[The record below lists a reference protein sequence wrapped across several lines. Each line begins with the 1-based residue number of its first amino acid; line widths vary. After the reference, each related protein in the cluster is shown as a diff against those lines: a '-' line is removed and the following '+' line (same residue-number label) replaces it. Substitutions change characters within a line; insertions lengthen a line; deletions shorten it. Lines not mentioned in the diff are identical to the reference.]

1 MVEEGF
7 DIFRRWRLILS
18 SADLE
23 DVLDL
28 LRAAALYEVMR
39 VGYDPFVKADEGLL
53 RKMVRSGLVRKTKSG
68 YSLTEYGLLFLS
80 IFSMLVAEL
89 GLYEDTPPSRKT
101 LEMVERLL
109 RFAELYEL
117 SGVKAE
123 NVVVI
128 SNLLGRLADLTALV
142 PVLDT
147 DGVKRL
153 MEKISALREA
163 LVEVG
168 SQWREEIMALDAVLD
183 ADFSVIGG
191 NIDGFETLFNRLMR
205 VSLVPSAVADA
216 VIGRL
221 LDGGISPWEIFDWN
235 LVPLRVYPLAPLS
248 VRYKADRA
256 ESKGVPPFTGKR
268 AVVLPSASEIFGV
281 LSSMVQRGI
290 VPDLSEDGWWLN
302 ALSHYKDAYNR
313 LGDTEGY
320 RKALKARKLMAVSMV
335 FEGLGEELP
344 QEVRQRLWLAFGR
357 LANLV

>member
-7 DIFRRWRLILS
+7 DIFRRWRLVLS
-18 SADLE
+18 SVDLE
-23 DVLDL
+23 DVLGL

-53 RKMVRSGLVRKTKSG
+53 RKMVRSGLVRKTKGG
-68 YSLTEYGLLFLS
+68 YSLTEHGLLFLS
-80 IFSMLVAEL
+80 MFSMLVAEL

-109 RFAELYEL
+109 KFAELYEL

-128 SNLLGRLADLTALV
+128 SSLLGRLADLTALV

-153 MEKISALREA
+153 MKRISALRKA
-163 LVEVG
+163 LVEAEG
-168 SQWREEIMALDAVLD
+168 QWREEIMALDAVLD

-191 NIDGFETLFNRLMR
+191 NITGFETLFNRLMR
-205 VSLVPSAVADA
+205 VSLVPSAAADA
-216 VIGRL
+216 VIDRL
-221 LDGGISPWEIFDWN
+221 LNGEVSPWEIFDWS
-235 LVPLRVYPLAPLS
+235 LMPLKVYPLAPLS

-281 LSSMVQRGI
+281 LSSMVLKGV
-290 VPDLSEDGWWLN
+290 VPDLESDRWWLE
-302 ALSHYKDAYNR
+302 ALSHYRDGYNR
-313 LGDTEGY
+313 LRNTEGY
-320 RKALKARKLMAVSMV
+320 QKALKARKLMAVSMV

-344 QEVRQRLWLAFGR
+344 QEIKQRLWLAFGR